1 METSDIEHLATLSR
15 IHLTPEEIEAFKR
28 ESDAILSYVDAVKE
42 LALSPRLPKVGVH
55 ENPLRADTPTHEPG
69 VYTDDLL
76 SALPKRDGRYALVKK
91 ILNTEDEG

>member
-15 IHLTPEEIEAFKR
+15 LHLTSEEIETFKR
-28 ESDAILSYVDAVKE
+28 ESDVILSYISVVKE

-55 ENPLRADTPTHEPG
+55 ENPLRADAVTHEPG